1 MEFVVRRQLHQ
12 SQSSLAGLYE
22 GNPKR
27 TTDRPTAEKMLRAF
41 NNITLYIHKDES
53 IEISGLNLVQ
63 QQILRLMNVEETIY
77 TTDYFAS
84 G

>member
-27 TTDRPTAEKMLRAF
+27 ATFRPTAEKMLKAF
-41 NNITLYIHKDES
+41 NKITLYLH
-53 IEISGLNLVQ
+53 
-63 QQILRLMNVEETIY
+63 LRW
-77 TTDYFAS
+77 F
-84 G
+84 